1 MAKARPVL
9 SDMSSAEFDES
20 RRALHALM
28 LVLEN
33 VASEVDAGNITADEA
48 FTVLLTSLQNGKDD
62 DISGVD
68 GGSND
73 YAGTGLTVAGVKPT
87 PTHPRR
93 ARVRNTLEDMTANSD
108 F

>member
-9 SDMSSAEFDES
+9 SDMSSAEFDET
-20 RRALHALM
+20 RRALHNLM

-48 FTVLLTSLQNGKDD
+48 FTALLTTLQNGKDE
-62 DISGVD
+62 DISGID
-68 GGSND
+68 SGANN
-73 YAGTGLTVAGVKPT
+73 YTGTDVTVAGVKPN

-93 ARVRNTLEDMTANSD
+93 ARVQDSLVDMDKDSD